1 MKFAIFLK
9 SSLFFNNSYCL
20 LFLSKTLRLNKFK
33 IRTAMN
39 AEVSVFVICVE
50 VIKTVFWCKRNIIRR
65 FLWKNHNVK
74 SHNKNKKNRS
84 QKSQSHKKL
93 L

>member
-39 AEVSVFVICVE
+39 AKVSVFVNCAE
-50 VIKTVFWCKRNIIRR
+50 VIKTVFWCKRNIMRR
-65 FLWKNHNVK
+65 FLRKNHNVK
-74 SHNKNKKNRS
+74 SHNKNNKNCS